1 MSDEEKGGKFKLSDR
16 DDQEAEGQQLVG
28 FLAKLATDLGVQVT
42 DLVESLRIV
51 LVAGMNRNNKDH

>member
-16 DDQEAEGQQLVG
+16 DDQEEEGQQLVG

-42 DLVESLRIV
+42 DIVDSLRIA
-51 LVAGMNRNNKDH
+51 LEASMNRKD